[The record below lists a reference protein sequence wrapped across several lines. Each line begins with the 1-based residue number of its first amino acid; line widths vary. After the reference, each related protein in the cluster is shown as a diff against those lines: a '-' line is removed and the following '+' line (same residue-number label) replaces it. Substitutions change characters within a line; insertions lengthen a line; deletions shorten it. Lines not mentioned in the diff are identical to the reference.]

1 METEG
6 GKKDPWLIYSCGPLK
21 ITFSFHDNGNF
32 PLTHPLP
39 GPPPPS
45 LQVTEHAVAFR
56 AGVSAAFSLSLKG
69 RLTVLSLFS
78 FSLSINVF
86 DLDD

>member
-21 ITFSFHDNGNF
+21 ITFSFPDNGNF

-45 LQVTEHAVAFR
+45 LQVQSTLLRSEPVSVPRFR
-56 AGVSAAFSLSLKG
+56 CP
-69 RLTVLSLFS
+69 
-78 FSLSINVF
+78 
-86 DLDD
+86 